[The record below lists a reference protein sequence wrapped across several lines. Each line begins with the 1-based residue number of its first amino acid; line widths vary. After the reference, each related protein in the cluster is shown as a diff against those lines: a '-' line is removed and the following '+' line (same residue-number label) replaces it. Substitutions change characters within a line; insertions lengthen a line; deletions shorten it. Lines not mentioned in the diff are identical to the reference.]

1 MKSKKPLVGFDRYVE
16 KAWMDQAAKL
26 ILAGNSLNEIN
37 EKLDEYLLS
46 SIAGETSRRKT
57 KNILTATW
65 AKSTSA
71 EEPFKAEAVELF
83 KSANGTE
90 RLAIHYGMSIA
101 TYPYFLSLS
110 KILGR
115 LFKLQDEVTN
125 AEFNRRVIE
134 SVGDRDSIRRA
145 AARYLQSL
153 IQWGV
158 LESTG
163 KSAIKPGSKIQLQNS
178 ELVTWLYSSVLFS
191 SDKDRLSIDDIT
203 SDPAWFPFDIAHGY
217 FNVQSSNLVEVV
229 LEGVGSTLV
238 GLKH

>member
-1 MKSKKPLVGFDRYVE
+1 MTSKNLQNRRTPNQITKSFRAE
-16 KAWMDQAAKL
+16 
-26 ILAGNSLNEIN
+26 LNQ
-37 EKLDEYLLS
+37 S
-46 SIAGETSRRKT
+46 KT
-57 KNILTATW
+57 T
-65 AKSTSA
+65 
-71 EEPFKAEAVELF
+71 
-83 KSANGTE
+83 
-90 RLAIHYGMSIA
+90 
-101 TYPYFLSLS
+101 
-110 KILGR
+110 
-115 LFKLQDEVTN
+115 
-125 AEFNRRVIE
+125 NRRVIE

-203 SDPAWFPFDIAHGY
+203 SDPAWFPFEIAHGY
-217 FNVQSSNLVEVV
+217 FHVQSSNLVEVV
-229 LEGVGSTLV
+229 LEGVVSTLV